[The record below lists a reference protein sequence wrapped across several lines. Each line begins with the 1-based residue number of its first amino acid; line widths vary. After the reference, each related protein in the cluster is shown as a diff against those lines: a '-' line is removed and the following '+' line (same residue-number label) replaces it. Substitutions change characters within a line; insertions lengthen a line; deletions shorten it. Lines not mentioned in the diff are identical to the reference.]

1 MSSVVLP
8 PPPHQGLAPCQRG
21 APLHR
26 SFVRS
31 LRTLFDILDDQQRG
45 AVHLS
50 EIEGRWGW
58 RGEEGS
64 SGSGGAPLPGVLDAL
79 ALVAAPYGGYLSF
92 PRLVAGLRMAL
103 LQEEERERPSCPP
116 WRMHARPIQQ
126 EDIRTEDSP
135 ESHSPHRELDA
146 KGVTRSRSI
155 NSCLAPGSR
164 WRSRH
169 CQNEPRRHTITDGIN
184 YETDFLADPYSN
196 YGCLLLARIQEVN
209 LSLNNLFSGPGK
221 TDDPAERPPGQGF
234 SSPALPGLHFYPQAL
249 GALQEQNQL
258 LIQEVT
264 EKSDRIAQLEKEK
277 AALRKQLQ
285 ESRPYRPSS
294 HKESTFI

>member
-1 MSSVVLP
+1 MAVRPAYAILILP
-8 PPPHQGLAPCQRG
+8 LQSGLHSWEALHFFLWLRQLKELEQERDSLLHGLEMVEKARDWYHQ
-21 APLHR
+21 
-26 SFVRS
+26 
-31 LRTLFDILDDQQRG
+31 
-45 AVHLS
+45 
-50 EIEGRWGW
+50 
-58 RGEEGS
+58 
-64 SGSGGAPLPGVLDAL
+64 
-79 ALVAAPYGGYLSF
+79 
-92 PRLVAGLRMAL
+92 RLLESQDRQKNLGMA
-103 LQEEERERPSCPP
+103 
-116 WRMHARPIQQ
+116 
-126 EDIRTEDSP
+126 
-135 ESHSPHRELDA
+135 
-146 KGVTRSRSI
+146 
-155 NSCLAPGSR
+155 GSR
-164 WRSRH
+164 K
-169 CQNEPRRHTITDGIN
+169 
-184 YETDFLADPYSN
+184 DFLADPYSN